1 MRMLL
6 RAEAMKTQ
14 WKIVLLLILL
24 DTLINAAMGVEQLNS
39 LKEFFKPS
47 WTTLYIHSVNLHS
60 MFFYPLYCGILASLL
75 CMYEHR
81 DGGWKLVMGFPG
93 PRHKIFFAKYLVLVG
108 ILALVQVVFML
119 GYLTAGKLAGAP
131 GSLPWGTL
139 VYTGLGGWIGIL
151 PLAALQLIVSIKVR
165 NFGASLAL
173 SVGYVVPNIVLTG
186 FHSSIGAWLPF
197 TIPYYVMM
205 PQTAIFA
212 PRVEPYSLWAITLF
226 TGLVYLLIGRRFFEK
241 RDWL

>member
-1 MRMLL
+1 MKMLL
-6 RAEAMKTQ
+6 RAEAMKIQ
-14 WKIVLLLILL
+14 WKIVFLLALL
-24 DTLINAAMGVEQLNS
+24 DTLINAAMGVEQLQS
-39 LKEFFKPS
+39 LKEFFAPS

-60 MFFYPLYCGILASLL
+60 MFFFPLYCGILASLL

-81 DGGWKLVMGFPG
+81 DGGWKIVLGSPG
-93 PRHKIFFAKYLVLVG
+93 PRHNVFYAKYLVLIG
-108 ILALVQVVFML
+108 ILALVQLVFML
-119 GYLTAGKLAGAP
+119 GYLAAGKLAGAP
-131 GSLPWGTL
+131 GSIPWGTL
-139 VYTGLGGWIGIL
+139 LYTGLGGWIGIL

-186 FHSSIGAWLPF
+186 FHSAIGACLPF

-205 PQTAIFA
+205 PQAAIYA
-212 PRVEPYSLWAITLF
+212 PRVEPYSLWAITLV
-226 TGLVYLLIGRRFFEK
+226 TGVAYLLVGQRFFER